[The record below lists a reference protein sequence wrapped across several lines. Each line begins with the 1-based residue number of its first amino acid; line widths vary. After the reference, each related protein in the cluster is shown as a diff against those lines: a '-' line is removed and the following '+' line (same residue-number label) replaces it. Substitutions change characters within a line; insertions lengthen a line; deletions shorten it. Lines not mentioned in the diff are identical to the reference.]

1 MGMLSEHKKI
11 ALLVAIQ
18 LIIVG
23 ALGLYYLLILQN
35 GKEVMLHVAPRDPR
49 DPLRGDYMTF
59 RYDISSYSGVI
70 ETDTD
75 IKVGDVLYLTLVA
88 TGDGTWGGRALSS
101 RRPDKGVYFIRGT
114 VRNIGSQTSQAEGQL
129 MKMPMVSLSFGV
141 EDYFIPEG
149 KGHDFPQGAQ
159 DMNAQVFINN
169 SGVAVIK
176 QLYVDG
182 KKWP

>member
-1 MGMLSEHKKI
+1 MLSDRKKMF
-11 ALLVAIQ
+11 LLVAAQ

-23 ALGLYYLLILQN
+23 ALGLYYLLIVQN

-70 ETDTD
+70 ETNSD
-75 IKVGDVLYLTLVA
+75 IKVGDTVYLSLA
-88 TGDGTWGGRALSS
+88 PASDGTWTGGKLST
-101 RRPDKGVYFIRGT
+101 RKPERDEYFIKGV
-114 VRNIGSQTSQAEGQL
+114 VRQIGSQSSQVEGQQMITSL
-129 MKMPMVSLSFGV
+129 VRLSFGI

-149 KGHDFPQGAQ
+149 TGKDFPRDAK
-159 DMNAQVFINN
+159 DVTTQVFINN
-169 SGVAVIK
+169 SGTAVIK